1 MCRASALRAARNL
14 TTAGAVAATALA
26 SLTLMLALAGRAVA
40 QTPLADAPTMI
51 DGPSSDITALSG
63 FSVARD
69 GTGALVY
76 LKAVDG
82 TPHVFVS
89 RLLDGVFTAPEQ
101 ADVGLPGASS
111 QPVVA
116 AGNGGVVLI
125 GFVNGGE
132 LFVVDRAGAQ
142 SAATA
147 PIPLAGG
154 GITNPSIS
162 ISNFGKAYMS
172 FTAPGDGGH
181 DIRVAAYAFGIW
193 ALESTPMDANPSDDA
208 GAGTARSQVATA
220 GDGVAVVAWGEA
232 GHVYTRR
239 IRGTAPS
246 VVFEQADVPS
256 VGGASE
262 VSADLPSVGTGGD
275 SSYAAVAFREL
286 VASGVQHQSRVLM
299 RRLHGSI
306 METLT
311 AADGLSTPGTTN
323 ATNPATVATEFGRG
337 YVTAVRDDN
346 KVWVMSLNG
355 NDAPG
360 PTSQLDSLNDFS
372 QPIAVPALAG
382 LFSDYV
388 AWQQDPG
395 PLGSPEIRMRYAD
408 ASGVLGGELV
418 LSEPDL
424 GATDAARGLA
434 AAGDVTGNAAVAW
447 IQGSGADTRIMVAQL
462 YVPPGGL
469 ATNTTFQYART
480 SQPSLGWSAARDQW
494 GPVRYTLY
502 VDGRPLGPVTG
513 TALRPPLAAP
523 RRAALVGGGRHQPG
537 RSAEHQPDLDRVGR
551 RRQARG
557 QAHTRRSQT
566 RRLRTARLR
575 HLHRRSAAGARQ
587 PGLGD
592 RRRVHRLGR
601 QAPLPHHARQVPRL
615 LAGRPVHAPDRR
627 HRPGRQQH
635 DDQADD
641 QGRAEAQ
648 AEAEAEAEKEEEA
661 DEEEDDPS
669 AREPPMSALLRAG
682 LCSA

>member
-1 MCRASALRAARNL
+1 MCEASALRPARNL
-14 TTAGAVAATALA
+14 TAAGAVAATALA
-26 SLTLMLALAGRAVA
+26 SLTLLLALAGRAVA
-40 QTPLADAPTMI
+40 LTPLAAAPTMI
-51 DGPSSDITALSG
+51 DGPSSDISALSG

-89 RLLDGVFTAPEQ
+89 RLLNGVFTAPVQ

-147 PIPLAGG
+147 PIRLAGG

-193 ALESTPMDANPSDDA
+193 AVESTPMDANPSDDA

-256 VGGASE
+256 VGGSAE

-275 SSYAAVAFREL
+275 SSYAAVAFREV

-299 RRLHGSI
+299 RRLHGSV

-382 LFSDYV
+382 LFSKYV

-395 PLGSPEIRMRYAD
+395 PLGLPEIRMRYAD
-408 ASGVLGGELV
+408 ASRVLGGELV

-424 GATDAARGLA
+424 GATDAARGLV

-462 YVPPGGL
+462 YVPPGSL
-469 ATNTTFQYART
+469 ATNTKFQYART

-502 VDGRPLGPVTG
+502 VDGRPLSPVTG
-513 TALRPPLAAP
+513 TAQRPPLPLADGPHSWEVVATNPVGQQSISQTSTVWVDVVRPAAK
-523 RRAALVGGGRHQPG
+523 LSLGGRKRVGSELHASVTYTDAPPPG
-537 RSAEHQPDLDRVGR
+537 RAN
-551 RRQARG
+551 QASG
-557 QAHTRRSQT
+557 IADVFIDW
-566 RRLRTARLR
+566 
-575 HLHRRSAAGARQ
+575 
-587 PGLGD
+587 GD
-592 RRRVHRLGR
+592 K
-601 QAPLPHHARQVPRL
+601 HHFHITHGKYHAYSR
-615 LAGRPVHAPDRR
+615 AGRYTLRIVVTD
-627 HRPGRQQH
+627 
-635 DDQADD
+635 
-641 QGRAEAQ
+641 
-648 AEAEAEAEKEEEA
+648 
-661 DEEEDDPS
+661 
-669 AREPPMSALLRAG
+669 RAG
-682 LCSA
+682 NSTTIKQTIKVAPKPKPKPKPKKKKKPTKKKTTRQHGSRR